1 MNDTV
6 TAYIR
11 TYAPLLA
18 GTIIGLAAQAGL
30 DISAGEEHLVGLLI
44 VLAGAA
50 YYALARLIGR
60 RYPKVEAI
68 MLGSSKKPSYPAE
81 G

>member
-11 TYAPLLA
+11 TYAPLVS

-44 VLAGAA
+44 VIAGAA

-60 RYPKVEAI
+60 RYPKIEAI
-68 MLGSSKKPSYPAE
+68 MLGSGKKPVYVAE
-81 G
+81 R